1 MLLARLFRFYVKF
14 FFFMLIYVMSKFLV
28 GLWILEVFG

>member
-1 MLLARLFRFYVKF
+1 
-14 FFFMLIYVMSKFLV
+14 MLIYVMSKFLV